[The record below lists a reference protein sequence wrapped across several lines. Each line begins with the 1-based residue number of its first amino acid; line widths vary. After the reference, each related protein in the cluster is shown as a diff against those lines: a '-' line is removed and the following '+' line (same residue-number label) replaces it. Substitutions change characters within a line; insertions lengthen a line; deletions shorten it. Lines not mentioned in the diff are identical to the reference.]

1 MSIRRGHLA
10 AIDNSPEP
18 ACPFGRCDGSG
29 WILDEH
35 EQAHSCECRDRR
47 ISRARTVG
55 VATAIPKRFR
65 GVSFDRP
72 PVSDMERS
80 SSQDLRT
87 VVHVVRDYCD
97 HIDERLDEGRGLW
110 LMGPVGTG
118 KTSLAMLV
126 AKTALSAGHTV
137 AIYSVPQLLARIRR
151 TYDGDP
157 GEQSYLEFFERL
169 TTVELLHLDDLGSER
184 RTDWVLEQLYAIVN
198 RRYEEQLPI
207 VVTMNDDEVIA
218 SAREAGVDTDNWN
231 EALNR
236 QLGAR
241 TVSRLVQICG
251 EVYPVRG
258 EDMRYRVGGS

>member
-1 MSIRRGHLA
+1 VSIRRGHLA

-35 EQAHSCECRDRR
+35 EQAHSCECRERR
-47 ISRARTVG
+47 ISKARTVG

-65 GVSFDRP
+65 GVGFDRP
-72 PVSDMERS
+72 PISDMER
-80 SSQDLRT
+80 DPARR
-87 VVHVVRDYCD
+87 VIVGAVRDYVEN
-97 HIDERLDEGRGLW
+97 IEERLDEGRGLW
-110 LMGPVGTG
+110 LMGSVGTG

-126 AKTALSAGHTV
+126 AKSALAAGRTV

-151 TYDGDP
+151 TYDSDP

-169 TTVELLHLDDLGSER
+169 TTVDLLHLDDLGSER

-218 SAREAGVDTDNWN
+218 SARQSNPDAPDDWL
-231 EALNR
+231 AA
-236 QLGAR
+236 LGAQIGVR
-241 TVSRLVQICG
+241 TVSRLVEICG
-251 EVYPVRG
+251 DPLPVHG
-258 EDMRYRVGGS
+258 EDMRFRVAGP